1 MGPDRGAV
9 LVDGVGRRRDEADER
24 LAVGAGEGLRDDVG
38 AGWVDGGGGVA
49 ILHLHRCAL
58 EAGREGG
65 LVERPPLLEAPREV
79 LGRAE
84 VGVHLSSC

>member
-1 MGPDRGAV
+1 MQ
-9 LVDGVGRRRDEADER
+9 GRER
-24 LAVGAGEGLRDDVG
+24 SY
-38 AGWVDGGGGVA
+38 
-49 ILHLHRCAL
+49 L

-84 VGVHLSSC
+84 VGVHLSLSGSC